1 MYIDTHTK
9 EAMEKTVCSH
19 LGVTVKD
26 LNDLFV
32 FAESEVQKDKF
43 VDGDKLNNIF
53 NSFIKTHLP
62 SKSIDEVLF
71 FHLSRRLNTEK
82 ESSLGNNLF
91 DLLSTQNA
99 MTLFLKEHDV
109 TFEVCDKHLN
119 LIYKGK
125 EVSLE
130 DTYQENIPYLRWR
143 LGHNENRIDF
153 CFNGFLLKDLLYRNN
168 YASALYDVPEFIGVL
183 AEFLKRKDIGTDYF
197 DNSKYYCFEYCVPLE
212 KIMFDDNEKLSI
224 EEKAIYLLNQVL
236 NRLYE
241 YFSSDIRYM
250 FDHDNPIIR
259 LADTDTMDEKYFMS
273 KEEITWDMLRY

>member
-43 VDGDKLNNIF
+43 VGGDKLNNIF

-109 TFEVCDKHLN
+109 TFEVCDK
-119 LIYKGK
+119 
-125 EVSLE
+125 
-130 DTYQENIPYLRWR
+130 
-143 LGHNENRIDF
+143 
-153 CFNGFLLKDLLYRNN
+153 
-168 YASALYDVPEFIGVL
+168 AL
-183 AEFLKRKDIGTDYF
+183 
-197 DNSKYYCFEYCVPLE
+197 PLHQR
-212 KIMFDDNEKLSI
+212 F
-224 EEKAIYLLNQVL
+224 
-236 NRLYE
+236 
-241 YFSSDIRYM
+241 F
-250 FDHDNPIIR
+250 
-259 LADTDTMDEKYFMS
+259 
-273 KEEITWDMLRY
+273 